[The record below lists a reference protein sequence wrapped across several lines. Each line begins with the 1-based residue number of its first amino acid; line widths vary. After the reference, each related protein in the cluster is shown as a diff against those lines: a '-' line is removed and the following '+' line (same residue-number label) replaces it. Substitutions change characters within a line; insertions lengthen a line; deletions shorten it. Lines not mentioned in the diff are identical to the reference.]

1 MGDANGMRI
10 IISTRCLINRPA
22 GIGHNTAEL
31 VRALSR
37 RGDASL
43 LTYPSP
49 TLLAVSRYRENHLGW
64 WEEKLIPPRR
74 WHATDRVTHSLI
86 SRAEQWYI
94 RNHHL
99 QRDTWF
105 TKAKSDVYVEPNHEW
120 MDTHLPTVVVIY
132 DLSILKHPEW
142 HPEKRVRDHR
152 NFFDI
157 ALKKAS
163 GFVTISE
170 AIRQELIDYL
180 GVPPHRIGI
189 APSSARARMTPGRPA
204 STARNLS
211 RMGLKPGYFLH
222 VGTLEPRKNLAT
234 LVRAWGRLDA
244 SSRKKHPLVLAGGTG
259 WGMDDLEQEISRA
272 PAGLVRL
279 GYVAENDIPTLYRG
293 AHALTMPTW
302 YEGFGLPVIEMR
314 ACGGAVIT
322 SLDPAVRE
330 VAGDDTPGIAAND
343 EAGWTEA
350 LRRAAE
356 DPAWLEP
363 QRLHGPARAAQ
374 FTWDK
379 AADGMIRTC
388 QMAMGAPLERTAA
401 A

>member
-22 GIGHNTAEL
+22 GIGHYTAEMA
-31 VRALSR
+31 RALAR
-37 RGDASL
+37 RSDVSL

-49 TLLAVSRYRENHLGW
+49 QLLAISGYREKHLGW
-64 WEEKLIPPRR
+64 WKERLQSPRR
-74 WHATDRVTHSLI
+74 WHLVDRVSHSLI
-86 SRAEQWYI
+86 SRAERWYI
-94 RNHHL
+94 RNHHF
-99 QRDTWF
+99 QMETWF
-105 TKAKSDVYVEPNHEW
+105 NSPTSNVYIEPNHEW
-120 MDTHLPTVVVIY
+120 IDTHLPTVVVIH
-132 DLSILKHPEW
+132 DLSVLKHPEW
-142 HPEKRVRDHR
+142 HPESRIREHQE
-152 NFFDI
+152 FFGI
-157 ALKKAS
+157 ALQKAA
-163 GFVTISE
+163 GFVTVSE
-170 AIRQELIDYL
+170 AIRQELMACFSI
-180 GVPPHRIGI
+180 PAHRIGI
-189 APSSARARMTPGRPA
+189 TPNSPRSGMTPGQPKI
-204 STARNLS
+204 TARALS
-211 RMGLKPGYFLH
+211 RLGLKPGYFLH

-343 EAGWTEA
+343 VAGWTEA

-356 DPAWLEP
+356 DPSWLEP

>member
-1 MGDANGMRI
+1 MGDADGMRI

-22 GIGHNTAEL
+22 GIGHYTAEM
-31 VRALSR
+31 VKALSR
-37 RGDASL
+37 RSDATL
-43 LTYPSP
+43 LTYPSSA
-49 TLLAVSRYRENHLGW
+49 LLAVSRYREKHLDW
-64 WEEKLIPPRR
+64 WKDTLNPPRR
-74 WHATDRVTHSLI
+74 WHAVNRVAHSLV

-94 RNHHL
+94 RNHHH
-99 QRDTWF
+99 QCETWF
-105 TKAKSDVYVEPNHEW
+105 TTSKSDVYVEPNHEW
-120 MDTHLPTVVVIY
+120 MDTNLPTVVVIH
-132 DLSILKHPEW
+132 DLSILKNPEW
-142 HPEKRVRDHR
+142 HPERRVREHLD
-152 NFFDI
+152 FFEV
-157 ALKKAS
+157 ALRKAS
-163 GFVTISE
+163 GFVTVSE
-170 AIRQELIDYL
+170 AIRQELINFL
-180 GVPPHRIGI
+180 GIPADRIGTT
-189 APSSARARMTPGRPA
+189 PNSPRTSMTPGHPV

-259 WGMDDLEQEISRA
+259 WGMDDLEQEMSRA

-279 GYVAENDIPTLYRG
+279 GYVPENDIPTLYRG

-343 EAGWTEA
+343 EAGWAEA

-363 QRLHGPARAAQ
+363 QRRHGPARAAQ

-379 AADGMIRTC
+379 AAEGMIRAC
-388 QMAMGAPLERTAA
+388 QMAMGAPLERTSAA
-401 A
+401 

>member
-22 GIGHNTAEL
+22 GIGHYTAEMVKAL
-31 VRALSR
+31 VRCSEI
-37 RGDASL
+37 SL

-49 TLLAVSRYRENHLGW
+49 ALLAVSRYRENHLSW
-64 WEEKLIPPRR
+64 WKDTLTSPQR
-74 WHATDRVTHSLI
+74 WRPLSRVAHSLI

-94 RNHHL
+94 RNHHH
-99 QRDTWF
+99 QCETWF

-120 MDTHLPTVVVIY
+120 MDTNLPTVVVIH
-132 DLSILKHPEW
+132 DLSILKNPEW
-142 HPEKRVRDHR
+142 HPERRVREHR
-152 NFFDI
+152 DFFEV
-157 ALKKAS
+157 ALRKAS
-163 GFVTISE
+163 GFVTVSE
-170 AIRQELIDYL
+170 AIRQELINYL
-180 GVPPHRIGI
+180 GIPADRIGTT
-189 APSSARARMTPGRPA
+189 PNSPRTSMTPGHPA